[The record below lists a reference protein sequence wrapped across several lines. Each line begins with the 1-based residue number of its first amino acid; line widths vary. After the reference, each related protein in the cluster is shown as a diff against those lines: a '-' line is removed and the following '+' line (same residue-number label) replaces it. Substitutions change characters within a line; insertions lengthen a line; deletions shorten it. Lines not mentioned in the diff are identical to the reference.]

1 MAKKEKPQEP
11 AGYCTTAVLANL
23 FDITSQWVGELTKN
37 GVIKKHDTEV
47 GPRYNVVEATRSYV
61 RYLRE
66 KASGRDKDDSTAK
79 KEAEKLAAE
88 VRIKNAKA
96 DYAELELQELQ
107 GKMHR
112 SEDVEKMTMQL
123 VYTIRSGLIA
133 LPGRLAV
140 DVMNADNASEASV
153 IIRRE
158 VNTVLDELANF
169 KYDPAAYEE
178 LVRERQ
184 KWTGDVDEEV

>member
-123 VYTIRSGLIA
+123 VYTVRSGLIA

-158 VNTVLDELANF
+158 VNAVLDELANF